1 MKQTFTR
8 YVIQREDGK
17 FYFSGNIASYHGY
30 TGYLDEAY
38 LFKKQYQAKKSAIRE
53 SNIYKDVHRVE
64 VKEVKVTIEIE

>member
-17 FYFSGNIASYHGY
+17 FYYHGAISSVH
-30 TGYLDEAY
+30 GYVDDIEKAF
-38 LFKKQYQAKKSAIRE
+38 LFKELWRAKLSLVRE
-53 SNIYKDVHRVE
+53 SNVAKVE

>member
-17 FYFSGNIASYHGY
+17 FYWQGRISSYNGY
-30 TGYLDEAY
+30 ADNLDEATLY
-38 LFKKQYQAKKSAIRE
+38 KLKFYAKRIANKE
-53 SNIYKDVHRVE
+53 SNVAKVE

>member
-17 FYFSGNIASYHGY
+17 FYWQGRVSSYHGY
-30 TGYLDEAY
+30 ADNLDEATLY
-38 LFKKQYQAKKSAIRE
+38 KLKFNAKRIANKE
-53 SNIYKDVHRVE
+53 SNVAKVE